1 MRLAT
6 SWKLGFRCV
15 ESEMP
20 IRRWCPEFCICARGP
35 RGPSKREDVR
45 RGPRKMVFIARSVDE
60 ITEGDRKRPEAGLSP
75 GDSHGQRW
83 VEDGGPWRP
92 GGAASVNPRV
102 NLALL
107 GTVLA
112 PWATCRRLPPGPHL
126 IPPASFGPMYFPRCA
141 FLLQTFACATSSLGS
156 QK

>member
-6 SWKLGFRCV
+6 SRKLGFRCV

-20 IRRWCPEFCICARGP
+20 VRHWCPEFCICARGP

-83 VEDGGPWRP
+83 VEDGGPWRA
-92 GGAASVNPRV
+92 GGAASVNP
-102 NLALL
+102 ALL

-112 PWATCRRLPPGPHL
+112 PWAACRRLPPGASSH
-126 IPPASFGPMYFPRCA
+126 PAGLLWTSVFPQVR
-141 FLLQTFACATSSLGS
+141 LLASDLCMC
-156 QK
+156 